1 MDIAI
6 KMKNIIIK
14 IGKPP
19 NDRIVGRGSNM
30 KTVFKYVKKYFKE
43 GHTEIIVS
51 GGKIG
56 SWR

>member
-1 MDIAI
+1 
-6 KMKNIIIK
+6 MKTIIIK

-19 NDRIVGRGSNM
+19 NDKIMGRGSNM
-30 KTVFKYVKKYFKE
+30 KEVLRYVGKYFKE

>member
-19 NDRIVGRGSNM
+19 NDKVVGRGSNM
-30 KTVFKYVKKYFKE
+30 QTVLKYVSKFFKE
-43 GHTEIIVS
+43 GYTEIIVS

>member
-1 MDIAI
+1 
-6 KMKNIIIK
+6 MKTITIR

-19 NDRIVGRGSNM
+19 NDRIVGKGSNM
-30 KTVFKYVKKYFKE
+30 KTVLKHVSRYFKE
-43 GHTEIIVS
+43 GYTEIIVS